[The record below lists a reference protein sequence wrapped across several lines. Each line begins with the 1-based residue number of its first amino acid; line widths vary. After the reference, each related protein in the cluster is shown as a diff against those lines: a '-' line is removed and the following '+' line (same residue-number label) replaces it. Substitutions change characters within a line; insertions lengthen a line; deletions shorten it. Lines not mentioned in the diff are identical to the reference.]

1 MSMLM
6 THSIG
11 HSRVVGLAV
20 DGEYLDNSLVRPARG
35 VVRKGCCL
43 NPALHSVL
51 HCSFSLALPSTT
63 SGDLWRWAKAAGFHG
78 EVAMLLLVKHVAG
91 EASRC

>member
-1 MSMLM
+1 
-6 THSIG
+6 
-11 HSRVVGLAV
+11 
-20 DGEYLDNSLVRPARG
+20 
-35 VVRKGCCL
+35 L